1 MTKTVYGDDAYHHKL
16 SKQSSKKISLGQ
28 ALEPFE
34 SFTDN
39 SYKVKVY
46 YLYL

>member
-16 SKQSSKKISLGQ
+16 SKQLSKKISLGQ

-34 SFTDN
+34 SFTEY
-39 SYKVKVY
+39 SSKVRVY
-46 YLYL
+46 GLYL